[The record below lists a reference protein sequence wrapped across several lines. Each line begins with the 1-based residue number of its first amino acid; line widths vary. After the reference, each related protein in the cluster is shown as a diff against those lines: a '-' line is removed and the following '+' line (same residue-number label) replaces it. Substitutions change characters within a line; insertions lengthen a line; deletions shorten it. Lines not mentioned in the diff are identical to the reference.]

1 MPTKA
6 LYLGK
11 SGPDYGGSRLDAA
24 PSAPEEYFPCLHLE
38 LPEGTEFPEEGVLT
52 VKFRVSREVE
62 DKKADSHCVDLD
74 IIEIQ
79 DVKATKVEKDEYAGD
94 VLDKLRT
101 EAEAD

>member
-11 SGPDYGGSRLDAA
+11 SGPDYGS
-24 PSAPEEYFPCLHLE
+24 PISPMKMSEPEEYFPCLHLE

-62 DKKADSHCVDLD
+62 DKRADSHCVDLD
-74 IIEIQ
+74 IVEIQ